1 MTAGSLCS
9 RVVVT
14 ASPLESVRAAARRMA
29 EHDVGT
35 LIVAEPAGNQ
45 AIGILTDRDIVIR
58 CVAGG
63 ADPDTMPVA
72 RVMSMPVRTVDEN
85 AAVEDAISTMAA
97 AGTRRLVV
105 TATGK
110 ARAMVGV
117 LSLDDVLD
125 LLSLDAHGIG
135 RLVEKQNPRVP
146 M

>member
-29 EHDVGT
+29 KHDVGT
-35 LIVAEPAGNQ
+35 LVVAEPAGDR
-45 AIGILTDRDIVIR
+45 AIGILTDRDIAIR
-58 CVAGG
+58 CVARDG
-63 ADPDTMPVA
+63 DPDIMPVA
-72 RVMSMPVRTVDEN
+72 RVMSTPVHTVSEDSAIEDVVSRM
-85 AAVEDAISTMAA
+85 AVG
-97 AGTRRLVV
+97 GTRRLVV
-105 TATGK
+105 TGK
-110 ARAMVGV
+110 DDSMVGI

-125 LLSLDAHGIG
+125 LLSLDAHAIG

>member
-14 ASPLESVRAAARRMA
+14 ASPGESVRIAARRMA
-29 EHDVGT
+29 EQDVGT
-35 LIVAEPAGNQ
+35 LVVVETDAPAR
-45 AIGILTDRDIVIR
+45 AIGMLTDRDITIR
-58 CVAGG
+58 CIARDG
-63 ADPDTMPVA
+63 DPDTMPVA
-72 RVMSMPVRTVDEN
+72 KVMSTPVQTVG
-85 AAVEDAISTMAA
+85 EDAAIEDVVSKMAV

-105 TATGK
+105 TG
-110 ARAMVGV
+110 RDHAMVGM

-125 LLSLDAHGIG
+125 LLSLDAHSIG